1 MQPYSSADC
10 TDNELLDLIRIHNDQ
25 AAFAEIYR
33 RYWKVLINAAGKRI
47 NSMEIAEEIVQDV
60 FVSFYLRRKDIHV
73 QSSLEAYL
81 KTALKYQ
88 VFKIYRSQKIH
99 RDHLD
104 TIMNKQN
111 IPPVTPDAL
120 LEASQLREQIWQ
132 VAEKMPEK
140 CRQVFLMSRF
150 EQLSHQDIADKLDIS
165 VGTVKKHITKAMSIM
180 RTEFKDHQIDLFAV
194 CLLVYL
200 GR

>member
-1 MQPYSSADC
+1 MKPYSSADC
-10 TDNELLDLIRIHNDQ
+10 TDDELLDLIRLHNDQ

-47 NSMEIAEEIVQDV
+47 NSMEVAEEIVQDV
-60 FVSFYLRRKDIHV
+60 FVSFYLRRKEIHL

-81 KTALKYQ
+81 RTALKYQ

-99 RDHLD
+99 DDHVDNIIL
-104 TIMNKQN
+104 KHN
-111 IPPVTPDAL
+111 IPPATPDAL
-120 LEASQLREQIWQ
+120 LEASQLREQIYQ
-132 VAEKMPEK
+132 AAEKMPEK
-140 CRQVFLMSRF
+140 CRQVFLLSRF
-150 EQLSHQDIADKLDIS
+150 EQLSHQDIANQLGIS
-165 VGTVKKHITKAMSIM
+165 VGTVKKHITKAMNIM